1 MTESQVEESAGV
13 GGEIVAGIISAVI
26 TLGCSPVRSARRS
39 AGRPKLSQPITRSTL
54 KPIIRFARATTSVA
68 V

>member
-1 MTESQVEESAGV
+1 MLR
-13 GGEIVAGIISAVI
+13 AVI
-26 TLGCSPVRSARRS
+26 TDGCSPVRSARRS

-54 KPIIRFARATTSVA
+54 KPIMRFARATTSVA